1 MQRRKLC
8 VALRFDAFYEDKKM
22 RTTHVV
28 VKPYDKK
35 WKMDFEDIK
44 KEIQSAIGD
53 LILGIEHV
61 GSTSVEG
68 LQQNHALIWISLSKI
83 IRSLRM
89 LSEDYRPL
97 AISMK
102 ETLESKTGRRFV
114 IWISRICRRTTC
126 MYARKIPKNCTGISH
141 FESFLGI
148 IRQK

>member
-8 VALRFDAFYEDKKM
+8 VALHFDAFYEDKKM

-68 LQQNHALIWISLSKI
+68 LSAKPCIDLDIVIKDYSVF
-83 IRSLRM
+83 
-89 LSEDYRPL
+89 EDVVRGL
-97 AISMK
+97 QAIGYIQ

>member
-68 LQQNHALIWISLSKI
+68 LSAKPCIDLDIVIKDYSVF
-83 IRSLRM
+83 
-89 LSEDYRPL
+89 EDVVRGL
-97 AISMK
+97 QAIGYIHDCLLY
-102 ETLESKTGRRFV
+102 T
-114 IWISRICRRTTC
+114 SRCV
-126 MYARKIPKNCTGISH
+126 
-141 FESFLGI
+141 
-148 IRQK
+148 

>member
-68 LQQNHALIWISLSKI
+68 LSAKPSVCKPAKFQRIVPAYH
-83 IRSLRM
+83 
-89 LSEDYRPL
+89 
-97 AISMK
+97 
-102 ETLESKTGRRFV
+102 
-114 IWISRICRRTTC
+114 ISRV
-126 MYARKIPKNCTGISH
+126 S
-141 FESFLGI
+141 
-148 IRQK
+148 